1 MSERIVVSHV
11 YNLLFVFRKIFRL
24 QYLTAVLII
33 GLTAQICLGKES
45 FQQVDPLILHESTQ
59 LDTTTVY
66 GLDPKFEAGNHVI
79 STDSAM
85 YYDTDIQGLMR
96 CDNRRILVHPL
107 SHISIPEGTQITLP
121 ISLYYNCTPTSDV
134 TVTISDVSS
143 HHPSMRRTP
152 ENLVFSDFS
161 STHHPV
167 NKNFTVTAGRGDY
180 SVNHTFDLQLT
191 ASGGGFDATN
201 VVTIYVGPDA
211 DVQNECEPAEQ
222 SPCLYLRPNNPYS
235 VSRLGQNYYISKITE
250 GKREQVLVRLSRP
263 PSDDVS
269 VGLSMDYNHT
279 INFGLHSGPY
289 STSPIAD
296 TLTFTPDNWYDEQS
310 VWLIAKSN
318 RQIDHDSPPV
328 TIKLTPSG
336 GGFSNANDGIISIRS
351 ITDNG
356 RHMIFADPLS
366 LSVQEGSS
374 FSFKVWL
381 SHRPLDDVDVNIGW
395 EGKPIQEVT
404 WSSSEMTFRVDNY
417 SDDQWITVSAASD
430 NNTENEQ
437 GTILLSAKN
446 GGYNGRTLKIPIEV
460 IDDGLGGAE
469 ILVEPSEITF
479 LEGEAPAKAFQVKL
493 SQPPT
498 GAVDVR
504 IHENPL
510 VDIGNAFQ
518 GGDPNLV
525 NPNIAKVLNFDAQN
539 WSDFQPVSAIFL
551 EDSDRIDNEST
562 LVLTGHAVE
571 YDGTRTEVPITKIDD
586 DKLIYPA
593 DPIIVPEGGTNE
605 KDFKIFL
612 AGRPTGPVE
621 ISISGD
627 ENTDLSLSSDLL
639 TFTPQSFDSNDTTTV
654 ILSAKE
660 DEDSIDDPITLTL
673 TATGAN
679 YETLTGIVQ
688 IRIEDN
694 DVDGAIEAP
703 KTLTVTEGD
712 TQDLQIKLSA
722 VPLGEVQVAI
732 SGQSGTDLSVSVSSL
747 TFTVANYDDAQ
758 TITLTAAEEAD
769 ADEDYANDTVDLTL
783 SGTGGGYDT
792 THVVVVVIN
801 DNDINGEIMAPS
813 PITITEGTP
822 SRELKVRLSLPP
834 LEPVTVTVNQ
844 QTSSNLN
851 APDPPT
857 INFDASNYDDPVAV
871 TLMADP
877 DDNLI
882 NRLSETLTLTA
893 SGGGYDGVD
902 TTITVNFEDPD
913 KPEITSPSSLTILEG
928 QTIPLSISLSNQPS
942 ADVEV
947 TITGTAGTDLSSN
960 TTTLTFTDDTWNIN
974 KEVTLDAGEDDDTVD
989 DPITLTL
996 TASNGGYNGVTKD
1009 VKVTIDDDDGPIST
1023 PSVSLSVH
1031 PNPVTEGN
1039 TTRLTVTLS
1048 EAVSTP
1054 TVLELEYED
1063 IDTEPND
1070 YTELPSLT
1078 IAAGALSTTGYL
1090 RIDDDEIS
1098 EPDESF
1104 RIRLVKPEGVDLGT
1118 PSFVDVTI
1126 LDNDTAPPT
1135 EVILTVDRQSVTE
1148 GESVTVTVTL
1158 NDALDQAV
1166 TIPLDYPTDGASA
1179 EANLDYTPLPELTI
1193 AAGRT
1198 TQSGTIETLTDAL
1211 QEGEEIFTVAL
1222 GALPPQVVG
1231 GRMLS
1236 HTITIVDQIQPPEVS
1251 LSVDRNP
1258 VDEGEITTITVTL
1271 SGPLSDDVS
1280 IPVTLT
1286 YQTASS
1292 EDLDVL
1298 TSLSPVIA
1306 SGDTE
1311 TDISLRTVDDDLI
1324 EGSETFTVALGSL
1337 PTTVVEGSPST
1348 LEITINDTDEA
1359 RLDAPASVIIPEGDQ
1374 KTIEVSLTA
1383 VPSGQVS
1390 VEITGYEGTDLS
1402 VSLSELIFSP
1412 DRWDQPQELTLTA
1425 GQDDDF
1431 LPDEVSLRMTA
1442 SGGEYSGVTHTLE
1455 VTIIDGNQP
1464 GLVVQS
1470 SVLINEGGE
1479 ESFDV
1484 RLAQQ
1489 PTDAVTVLISG
1500 TTGTDLVLQSPSIL
1514 NFSVFNWDQNQSV
1527 DLIAEEDSDADA
1539 DPPIQLI
1546 LNASGGGYDGISET
1560 VTVTIQEK
1568 DQIDMVVEPTSL
1580 RIAEGESDALS
1591 VYLTAQPSA
1600 NVTVD
1605 ISGYETSDLMIPR
1618 PSLTFTPSE
1627 WQISNEFALE
1637 AGTDLDTDNDEIT
1650 LTIRATGGGYSGQQE
1665 EVQVTIVDQGLPKIT
1680 IYDAQAKEDDGII
1693 RLPLELSHTTDQ
1705 VVTVQ
1710 YSSTDETATA
1720 PEDYTSSRGIVIF
1733 DPGGTRGIVQFEILP
1748 DARVE
1753 VTKTFTVTLTG
1764 ATNAEIVRSSATA
1777 TIIDDDGGVPTIAI
1791 YDAVGSDDA
1800 GLMTFEVVLSKP
1812 SPHAITVGYRTED
1825 GSAIA
1830 GEDYAGS
1837 SGQVTFARGE
1847 MQKTIEVLLLS
1858 KDINW
1863 QEETFFVHL
1872 EASESVQIEKDV
1884 ATAVIQQPTQ
1894 AQENALT
1901 AYTAR
1906 FVRTL
1911 SVQLTEAL
1919 QERLQPS
1926 GSTCSAM
1933 ERAETAQLWHGTS
1946 NWSPSLGELLSGC
1959 RISRMDTTSFGRMG
1973 FWGRG
1978 SFRRFH
1984 GRDTDALTL
1993 RGDVSTAMMGTDYR
2007 WNTGWMAGMMIAY
2020 SQGSGTYQ
2028 HSDEDGEISTQLTGI
2043 YPYVS
2048 YAASDWEIWM
2058 SGGYG
2063 WGSAEL
2069 QDINRDV
2076 ASRFGAVGF
2085 QGDLAS
2091 VRTSRLRYY
2100 GDVLLTDADIEE
2112 HQSEVIRVRLG
2123 MESAFHISE
2132 WIHPYVEA
2140 NVRQDGGDAETG
2152 ISLELGGGLRV
2163 AYPEW
2168 KLHGEVRSQGL
2179 VLHSADGFMEWGISG
2194 SIQIGHPSEG
2204 LMMRV
2209 RPSWG
2214 PNHRM
2219 SLYRQQTILDTSPL
2233 RSATHRTEV
2242 ELGYGIPVHD
2252 GTVRSIVGVTQLPQ
2266 GRLLRVGGQL
2276 NPWDWVSFTISGLAH
2291 QHQSTVGDM
2300 SVHVQST
2307 LQY

>member
-1 MSERIVVSHV
+1 MNSIHQIRIVQDSSPRFWVLQKFKRCGTALALILVGFFNSVDSLAQTMDVCDRSGFIQTAIMDQVNRQYDDDDEIECESVPTNYLAEITEIRIDYVHSVVVSQRYTQLTVDDFQGLTGLITLRLNHV
-11 YNLLFVFRKIFRL
+11 RPRDIPDGIFDGLTNLRRLELRGNNITRLPVGLFSELSSIKWLYLNNNSLTTVPEDLFNGLNTLEILNLGDNDLMSLPEDLFDGLSELRSLWLHGNALTSLPDDLFDGLSRL
-24 QYLTAVLII
+24 QVLEMNENDISSLQAGLFHGLELLQKVFLKRNGLESIDEDLFDEHPYMDQLELNHNSLT
-33 GLTAQICLGKES
+33 
-45 FQQVDPLILHESTQ
+45 
-59 LDTTTVY
+59 
-66 GLDPKFEAGNHVI
+66 N
-79 STDSAM
+79 
-85 YYDTDIQGLMR
+85 
-96 CDNRRILVHPL
+96 
-107 SHISIPEGTQITLP
+107 IPEGLFEGLSGLLQLNVSDNSLTNLPDGLFSGLYNLTDLYLNDNSLERVQEGLFDDLTKLDELKLNNNELTELPERLFDFKVSNPQLELNLEDNMIECLPSVIVRNPYLRIIPRFDPCGLTISLNPSTISENEGVSIVTATQLPAPDDVDTMLEISVAPDPDPESQATVDDYTLSNNITLIIPVRNSRSQGTVRIFAEDNDDLGPPEKEFIVSGSVVQGSQSKPDSVILIIEDDEEPLMINFLLSDNPISENGGETTVSVTLDEPSKEEVIVTVSATPESPEDYALSENIILTIAEGETSSEGIVTITAEDNEIYGPSEKRIIISGESSVSDSELVPPTLTLIIEDDEVQPSVSLALSPEQITENEGVSTVTATLNQLSFEATTVD
-121 ISLYYNCTPTSDV
+121 ISAVPVSPASADDYTLSTNTILTIPAMELNSTG
-134 TVTISDVSS
+134 TVTI
-143 HHPSMRRTP
+143 MAINN
-152 ENLVFSDFS
+152 EE
-161 STHHPV
+161 
-167 NKNFTVTAGRGDY
+167 
-180 SVNHTFDLQLT
+180 
-191 ASGGGFDATN
+191 
-201 VVTIYVGPDA
+201 VGPP
-211 DVQNECEPAEQ
+211 E
-222 SPCLYLRPNNPYS
+222 
-235 VSRLGQNYYISKITE
+235 K
-250 GKREQVLVRLSRP
+250 K
-263 PSDDVS
+263 
-269 VGLSMDYNHT
+269 
-279 INFGLHSGPY
+279 
-289 STSPIAD
+289 
-296 TLTFTPDNWYDEQS
+296 
-310 VWLIAKSN
+310 
-318 RQIDHDSPPV
+318 
-328 TIKLTPSG
+328 
-336 GGFSNANDGIISIRS
+336 
-351 ITDNG
+351 
-356 RHMIFADPLS
+356 
-366 LSVQEGSS
+366 
-374 FSFKVWL
+374 
-381 SHRPLDDVDVNIGW
+381 
-395 EGKPIQEVT
+395 
-404 WSSSEMTFRVDNY
+404 
-417 SDDQWITVSAASD
+417 ITVSGASSNAD
-430 NNTENEQ
+430 VPEAETLIIEDDDV
-437 GTILLSAKN
+437 LS
-446 GGYNGRTLKIPIEV
+446 V
-460 IDDGLGGAE
+460 
-469 ILVEPSEITF
+469 ITF
-479 LEGEAPAKAFQVKL
+479 A
-493 SQPPT
+493 
-498 GAVDVR
+498 
-504 IHENPL
+504 
-510 VDIGNAFQ
+510 
-518 GGDPNLV
+518 
-525 NPNIAKVLNFDAQN
+525 
-539 WSDFQPVSAIFL
+539 
-551 EDSDRIDNEST
+551 
-562 LVLTGHAVE
+562 
-571 YDGTRTEVPITKIDD
+571 
-586 DKLIYPA
+586 
-593 DPIIVPEGGTNE
+593 
-605 KDFKIFL
+605 L
-612 AGRPTGPVE
+612 AT
-621 ISISGD
+621 
-627 ENTDLSLSSDLL
+627 SS
-639 TFTPQSFDSNDTTTV
+639 
-654 ILSAKE
+654 
-660 DEDSIDDPITLTL
+660 
-673 TATGAN
+673 
-679 YETLTGIVQ
+679 
-688 IRIEDN
+688 
-694 DVDGAIEAP
+694 
-703 KTLTVTEGD
+703 
-712 TQDLQIKLSA
+712 
-722 VPLGEVQVAI
+722 
-732 SGQSGTDLSVSVSSL
+732 
-747 TFTVANYDDAQ
+747 
-758 TITLTAAEEAD
+758 
-769 ADEDYANDTVDLTL
+769 ADEDKDIHDIELTINPAPTTELTANYSL
-783 SGTGGGYDT
+783 SGS
-792 THVVVVVIN
+792 
-801 DNDINGEIMAPS
+801 A
-813 PITITEGTP
+813 TENSDYSIP
-822 SRELKVRLSLPP
+822 
-834 LEPVTVTVNQ
+834 N
-844 QTSSNLN
+844 
-851 APDPPT
+851 
-857 INFDASNYDDPVAV
+857 
-871 TLMADP
+871 
-877 DDNLI
+877 
-882 NRLSETLTLTA
+882 
-893 SGGGYDGVD
+893 SG
-902 TTITVNFEDPD
+902 
-913 KPEITSPSSLTILEG
+913 S
-928 QTIPLSISLSNQPS
+928 
-942 ADVEV
+942 V
-947 TITGTAGTDLSSN
+947 TIGVGATSA
-960 TTTLTFTDDTWNIN
+960 NIVV
-974 KEVTLDAGEDDDTVD
+974 E
-989 DPITLTL
+989 
-996 TASNGGYNGVTKD
+996 
-1009 VKVTIDDDDGPIST
+1009 IDDDDITETDETVIFTLTDQSAYTLGSITEHTLTINDDDPPVISFALVASSANEDQGT
-1023 PSVSLSVH
+1023 HNVALTIDPRPTTQFTANYSLSGSATESSDYSVTNSESVTIAAGETSVNIAVDIVNDNITETDETVIFTLTNQSAYTLGSITAH
-1031 PNPVTEGN
+1031 TLTITDNDDSPVAPTVTFSVDPTTVTEGN

-1070 YTELPSLT
+1070 YTPLSSLT
-1078 IAAGALSTTGYL
+1078 IAAGALSTTGDL

-1179 EANLDYTPLPELTI
+1179 VANLDYTPLPELTI

-1198 TQSGTIETLTDAL
+1198 TQSGNIPTLTDAY
-1211 QEGEEIFTVAL
+1211 QEGEETFTVAL
-1222 GALPPQVVG
+1222 GALPPDVVG
-1231 GRMLS
+1231 GRVLS
-1236 HTITIVDQIQPPEVS
+1236 HTIIIVDHHQPPEVS

-1271 SGPLSDDVS
+1271 SGPLSDDAT

-1286 YQTASS
+1286 PVTASR
-1292 EDLDVL
+1292 EDVEVL
-1298 TSLSPVIA
+1298 TSLSPVIT
-1306 SGDTE
+1306 SGETE
-1311 TDISLRTVDDDLI
+1311 AEISIRAVDDDLI

-1359 RLDAPASVIIPEGDQ
+1359 RLNAPESVVILEGNQ
-1374 KTIEVSLTA
+1374 ETIEVSLTA
-1383 VPSGQVS
+1383 IPSGQVS

-1402 VSLSELIFSP
+1402 VSPTTTLVFSP
-1412 DRWDQPQELTLTA
+1412 DRWDQPQELTLIA

-1431 LPDEVSLRMTA
+1431 LPDEVFLRMTA

-1500 TTGTDLVLQSPSIL
+1500 TTGTDLVLQSTSVL
-1514 NFSVFNWDQNQSV
+1514 KFSVSDWDQNQSV
-1527 DLIAEEDSDADA
+1527 DLMAEEDSDADA

-1546 LNASGGGYDGISET
+1546 LNASGGGYDGLSET

-1568 DQIDMVVEPTSL
+1568 DQVGMVVEPTSL
-1580 RIAEGESDALS
+1580 RIDEGESDVLS
-1591 VYLTAQPSA
+1591 VYLTAQPSE

-1605 ISGYETSDLMIPR
+1605 ISGYETSDLMIPS
-1618 PSLTFTPSE
+1618 PSVTFTPSD
-1627 WQISNEFALE
+1627 WQISKEFALE
-1637 AGTDLDTDNDEIT
+1637 AGTDPDIENDEIR
-1650 LTIRATGGGYSGQQE
+1650 LTISATGGGYSGQQE

-1693 RLPLELSHTTDQ
+1693 RLPVELSHTTDQ

-1720 PEDYTSSRGIVIF
+1720 AEDYTSSRGIVIF

-1800 GLMTFEVVLSKP
+1800 VLMMFEVVLSEP

-1830 GEDYAGS
+1830 GEDYTAS

-1894 AQENALT
+1894 VQQNALT
-1901 AYTAR
+1901 AYTVR
-1906 FVRTL
+1906 FIRTL

-2007 WNTGWMAGMMIAY
+2007 WKTGWMAGMMVAY

-2100 GDVLLTDADIEE
+2100 GDVLLTDVDIEE

-2152 ISLELGGGLRV
+2152 IGLELGGGFRI
-2163 AYPEW
+2163 AYPDW
-2168 KLHGEVRSQGL
+2168 KLQGEVRSQGL

-2214 PNHRM
+2214 PNYRM
-2219 SLYRQQTILDTSPL
+2219 TLYRQQTILDASPQL
-2233 RSATHRTEV
+2233 TGMHRTEV

-2291 QHQSTVGDM
+2291 QSQSAIGDM

-2307 LQY
+2307 LTY